1 MVAVALDELVVVAVL
16 EEFETAAAVLEE
28 LVVGLFEMQTPL
40 ISCIGLRQL
49 RQ

>member
-1 MVAVALDELVVVAVL
+1 MVAVALDEFVVVAVL

-28 LVVGLFEMQTPL
+28 LVVEIFEMQTPL
-40 ISCIGLRQL
+40 ISCSGLRQL